1 MKTEKEKKL
10 IKALEETLWMA
21 NRYSSGRLSYAPSMF
36 KDAFNSIKDLL
47 NPIEIKRIE
56 EDKVIEEIRKDVE
69 EERKELK
76 EAGKSELIKE
86 LRTLHNQK
94 GLSALLNCLGL
105 QEK

>member
-1 MKTEKEKKL
+1 MKTEKE
-10 IKALEETLWMA
+10 
-21 NRYSSGRLSYAPSMF
+21 
-36 KDAFNSIKDLL
+36 
-47 NPIEIKRIE
+47 IECDICKNVLDGSKIY
-56 EDKVIEEIRKDVE
+56 
-69 EERKELK
+69 